1 MAAPCRRPALP
12 DSQGNLRYAANKPA
26 ATSFVS
32 LTQVIDWPGA
42 VGCGVMAA
50 SWPEPRQPSVVLD
63 HRAVQHENALLREL
77 VTVYQHL
84 TGLTLQDADV
94 STVARLLAERTTA
107 TVAVVSRSLD
117 VLAAASAQAGGDEDV
132 AGYVRAYL
140 ATPRLA
146 AVLRSSA
153 QTRRSLRLPDVGGA
167 AGVIVAPILVGD
179 DVPAY
184 LMTFGG
190 GPHGGWQEDGGDMS
204 LLVTEHAATIC
215 GVILGR
221 ERVVAAA
228 ARQVRDDLVEGLL
241 LGGGR
246 DNGDV
251 GRWARHLG
259 YDPARE
265 HRVLAV
271 AFDAPGPARP
281 ATVARDRVAA
291 AIDHFFTTRMPG
303 AITSIREDEV
313 VLVVP
318 EPADAS
324 RLSSGCLAR
333 MRDLF
338 PETVITIGIGG
349 ACRDPADIARSYG
362 QARRTIDAVVRLGRQ
377 GQVVAFEDLGIH
389 RLLLQV
395 PDLAELRAFA
405 AEIVGKLGGQERQR
419 GTELLATLACYFR
432 ENSSPQRTARSLHV
446 HPNTVAYR
454 IRRIQEITGLR
465 LDNYRD
471 RLMAQVAL
479 EIIDA
484 LGAGLEVLPAAA
496 ADPGR
501 RAGAPAAGR
510 RDARGGEAT
519 PGPGGHAR
527 PRRREP

>member
-1 MAAPCRRPALP
+1 MTDRWP
-12 DSQGNLRYAANKPA
+12 
-26 ATSFVS
+26 TS
-32 LTQVIDWPGA
+32 
-42 VGCGVMAA
+42 
-50 SWPEPRQPSVVLD
+50 RQPSVVLD

-94 STVARLLAERTTA
+94 STVTRLLAERTAA
-107 TVAVVSRSLD
+107 TVAVVSRGLE
-117 VLAAASAQAGGDEDV
+117 VLAAASADAAGDDV
-132 AGYVRAYL
+132 AGPVRAYL
-140 ATPRLA
+140 SSPRLA
-146 AVLRSSA
+146 AVLNSTA
-153 QTRRSLRLPDVGGA
+153 QTRRSLRLPDVGDA

-184 LMTFGG
+184 LMTFGSG
-190 GPHGGWQEDGGDMS
+190 QQGDGGDMS

-241 LGGGR
+241 LGGR
-246 DNGDV
+246 DNGEV

-259 YDPARE
+259 YDPTRE
-265 HRVLAV
+265 HRILAV
-271 AFDAPGPARP
+271 AFEAAGSARAGGTRAGSTRAGSALS
-281 ATVARDRVAA
+281 ATTGALGKRVGA
-291 AIDHFFTTRMPG
+291 AIDHFFTTRMLG

-313 VLVVP
+313 VVVIP
-318 EPADAS
+318 HSGGQHRGAEEAG
-324 RLSSGCLAR
+324 RLSAGCLAR

-395 PDLAELRAFA
+395 PDLAELRSFA
-405 AEIVGKLGGQERQR
+405 TEILGKLGGQERQR
-419 GTELLATLACYFR
+419 GTELLTTLACYFR
-432 ENSSPQRTARSLHV
+432 ENNSPQRTARSLHV

-454 IRRIQEITGLR
+454 IRRIQEITGLQ
-465 LDNYRD
+465 LGTYRD

-484 LGAGLEVLPAAA
+484 LGAGLDGLPAG
-496 ADPGR
+496 DSGRPGIR
-501 RAGAPAAGR
+501 YP
-510 RDARGGEAT
+510 
-519 PGPGGHAR
+519 PGGPHPAGGPYPQNGTGDDQR
-527 PRRREP
+527 DS

>member
-1 MAAPCRRPALP
+1 MTDRWP
-12 DSQGNLRYAANKPA
+12 
-26 ATSFVS
+26 TS
-32 LTQVIDWPGA
+32 
-42 VGCGVMAA
+42 
-50 SWPEPRQPSVVLD
+50 RQPSVVLD

-94 STVARLLAERTTA
+94 STVTRLLAERTAA
-107 TVAVVSRSLD
+107 TVAVVSRGLE
-117 VLAAASAQAGGDEDV
+117 VLAAASADAAGDDV
-132 AGYVRAYL
+132 AEPVRAYL
-140 ATPRLA
+140 RSPRLA
-146 AVLRSSA
+146 AVLNSTA
-153 QTRRSLRLPDVGGA
+153 QTRRSLRLPDVGDA

-184 LMTFGG
+184 LMTFGSG
-190 GPHGGWQEDGGDMS
+190 QQGDGGDMS

-228 ARQVRDDLVEGLL
+228 ASQVRDDLVEGLL
-241 LGGGR
+241 LGGR
-246 DNGDV
+246 DNGEV

-259 YDPARE
+259 YDPTRE
-265 HRVLAV
+265 HRILAV
-271 AFDAPGPARP
+271 AFEAAGSARAGGTRAGSALS
-281 ATVARDRVAA
+281 ATTGALGKRVGA
-291 AIDHFFTTRMPG
+291 AIDHFFTTRMLG

-313 VLVVP
+313 VVVVP
-318 EPADAS
+318 HSGGQHRGAEEAG
-324 RLSSGCLAR
+324 RLSAGCLAR

-389 RLLLQV
+389 RLLLQI
-395 PDLAELRAFA
+395 PDLAELRSFA
-405 AEIVGKLGGQERQR
+405 TEILGKLGGQERQR
-419 GTELLATLACYFR
+419 GTELLTTLACYFR
-432 ENSSPQRTARSLHV
+432 ENNSPQRTARSLHV

-454 IRRIQEITGLR
+454 IRRIQEITGLQ
-465 LDNYRD
+465 LGTYRD

-484 LGAGLEVLPAAA
+484 LGAGLDGLPAG
-496 ADPGR
+496 DSGRPGIR
-501 RAGAPAAGR
+501 YP
-510 RDARGGEAT
+510 
-519 PGPGGHAR
+519 PGGPHPAGGSYPQNGTGDDHR
-527 PRRREP
+527 DS

>member
-1 MAAPCRRPALP
+1 
-12 DSQGNLRYAANKPA
+12 
-26 ATSFVS
+26 
-32 LTQVIDWPGA
+32 
-42 VGCGVMAA
+42 MAA

-94 STVARLLAERTTA
+94 STVARLLAERTAA
-107 TVAVVSRSLD
+107 TVAVVSRSLE
-117 VLAAASAQAGGDEDV
+117 VLAAASAKAGGGDV
-132 AGYVRAYL
+132 ADYVRAYL
-140 ATPRLA
+140 ASPRLA
-146 AVLRSSA
+146 TVLHSSA

-190 GPHGGWQEDGGDMS
+190 GPHGGWQEAGGDMS

-251 GRWARHLG
+251 SRWARHLG

-271 AFDAPGPARP
+271 AFDASGPARP
-281 ATVARDRVAA
+281 AAAARDRVAA

-313 VLVVP
+313 VIMVP
-318 EPADAS
+318 EPAEAS

-395 PDLAELRAFA
+395 PDLGELRVFA
-405 AEIVGKLGGQERQR
+405 AEILGKLGGQERQR
-419 GTELLATLACYFR
+419 GTELLTTLACYFR

-454 IRRIQEITGLR
+454 IRRIQEITGLQ
-465 LDNYRD
+465 LGSYRD

-484 LGAGLEVLPAAA
+484 LGAGLEVLPAAGA

-501 RAGAPAAGR
+501 RAGALAAGR
-510 RDARGGEAT
+510 RDAWGGEAA